1 MENRVGK
8 TRATL
13 IQRLQLQNDEP
24 AWEEFV
30 EVYSRYIYGIIR
42 KLGVSPQSA
51 EELNQAILVKLWEK
65 LPNYKFLPEVAKF
78 RTWLFRVIYNS
89 VISHKRKLNKE
100 TVTSEITDEVE
111 VKPEI
116 NEIMEQEWEKYIA
129 NIAWE
134 KVKPMFSGS
143 AIQVF
148 ELSIEGNSAE
158 SISEQLGLKLNTV
171 YKLRNRFKDKL
182 AKQIE
187 YLRQDLS

>member
-24 AWEEFV
+24 AWEEFID
-30 EVYSRYIYGIIR
+30 VYSRYIYAIIR
-42 KLGVSPQSA
+42 RLGVSAQSA

-65 LPNYKFLPEVAKF
+65 LPDYKFLPEVAKF

-100 TVTSEITDEVE
+100 AITSEITDDIE

-116 NEIMEQEWEKYIA
+116 NTIMEQEWEKYIA
-129 NIAWE
+129 NLAWE

-148 ELSIEGNSAE
+148 ELSLEGKSSE
-158 SISEQLGLKLNTV
+158 DISDQLGLKLNTV

>member
-13 IQRLQLQNDEP
+13 IQRLQLQNDEQ
-24 AWEEFV
+24 AWEEFI

-42 KLGVSPQSA
+42 KLGVSAQSA
-51 EELNQAILVKLWEK
+51 EELSQAILVKLWEK
-65 LPNYKFLPEVAKF
+65 LPDYKFLPEIAKF

-89 VISHKRKLNKE
+89 VVSHKRKLNKE
-100 TVTSEITDEVE
+100 MITSEITDEVE

-116 NEIMEQEWEKYIA
+116 NEIMELEWEKYIA

-148 ELSIEGNSAE
+148 ELSIEGKSSE
-158 SISEQLGLKLNTV
+158 EISEQLGLKLNTV

-187 YLRQDLS
+187 YLRQDLT

>member
-24 AWEEFV
+24 AWEEFID
-30 EVYSRYIYGIIR
+30 VYSRYIYAIIR
-42 KLGVSPQSA
+42 RLGVSAQSA

-65 LPNYKFLPEVAKF
+65 LPDYKFLPEVAKF

-100 TVTSEITDEVE
+100 SITSEITDDIE

-116 NEIMEQEWEKYIA
+116 NEIMEQEWENYIA
-129 NIAWE
+129 NLAWE

-148 ELSIEGNSAE
+148 ELSLEGKSSE
-158 SISEQLGLKLNTV
+158 DISEQLGLKLNTV

-187 YLRQDLS
+187 YLREDLS

>member
-13 IQRLQLQNDEP
+13 IQRLQFQNDEQ
-24 AWEEFV
+24 AWEEFI

-42 KLGVSPQSA
+42 KLGVSAQSA
-51 EELNQAILVKLWEK
+51 EELSQAILVKLWEK
-65 LPNYKFLPEVAKF
+65 LPDYKFLPEIAKF

-100 TVTSEITDEVE
+100 MITSEITDEVE

-148 ELSIEGNSAE
+148 ELSIEGKSSE
-158 SISEQLGLKLNTV
+158 EISEQLGLKLNTV

-187 YLRQDLS
+187 YLRQDLT

>member
-1 MENRVGK
+1 M
-8 TRATL
+8 
-13 IQRLQLQNDEP
+13 QNDEP
-24 AWEEFV
+24 AWEEFID
-30 EVYSRYIYGIIR
+30 VYSRYIYAIIR
-42 KLGVSPQSA
+42 RLGVSAQSA

-65 LPNYKFLPEVAKF
+65 LPDYKFLPEVAKF

-89 VISHKRKLNKE
+89 VISHKRKLTKE
-100 TVTSEITDEVE
+100 AVTSEITDDIE

-116 NEIMEQEWEKYIA
+116 NKIMEQEWEKYIA
-129 NIAWE
+129 NLAWE

-148 ELSIEGNSAE
+148 ELSLEGKSSE
-158 SISEQLGLKLNTV
+158 EISEQLGLKLNTV

-187 YLRQDLS
+187 YLREDLS

>member
-1 MENRVGK
+1 MEKRVGK

-42 KLGVSPQSA
+42 RLGVSAQSA

-89 VISHKRKLNKE
+89 VISHK
-100 TVTSEITDEVE
+100 
-111 VKPEI
+111 
-116 NEIMEQEWEKYIA
+116 
-129 NIAWE
+129 
-134 KVKPMFSGS
+134 
-143 AIQVF
+143 
-148 ELSIEGNSAE
+148 E
-158 SISEQLGLKLNTV
+158 S
-171 YKLRNRFKDKL
+171 
-182 AKQIE
+182 
-187 YLRQDLS
+187 

>member
-148 ELSIEGNSAE
+148 ELSIEGKSAE